1 MKHLIKVDVTLLIR
15 HYSNNLLN
23 TQILQ
28 MYKTIANS
36 DKPP

>member
-1 MKHLIKVDVTLLIR
+1 MKRLIKVDVTLLIR
-15 HYSNNLLN
+15 YYSNNLLN
-23 TQILQ
+23 MQIPQ